1 MLEVVCLTTVD
12 AFSAEYRLYEIIG
25 QTAILTEALIDR
37 SSIPEGFYAYD
48 FRDPDGSREICEIR
62 NFISVGR
69 TGTFIMCKP
78 IADADCGII
87 ITDEEMVPLEKAIT
101 FSGYENI
108 MLPIEERLIRKTN
121 NET

>member
-1 MLEVVCLTTVD
+1 MVCLTTVN

-108 MLPIEERLIRKTN
+108 MLPIEERLVRETN

>member
-1 MLEVVCLTTVD
+1 MVCLTTVD
-12 AFSAEYRLYEIIG
+12 AFSAEYRMYEIIG

-101 FSGYENI
+101 FGGYENI

>member
-1 MLEVVCLTTVD
+1 MVCLTTVN

-37 SSIPEGFYAYD
+37 SSIPKGFYVYD

-69 TGTFIMCKP
+69 TGTFIMCIP

-108 MLPIEERLIRKTN
+108 MLSIEERLIRETN